1 MSDWWSRR
9 LSDPNPPTTRQVQA
23 LPPTSPPIRFP
34 AAVTPQYQP
43 QPQFQSTSQRVLDES
58 RAPTDNL
65 GMGEAIRLW
74 KGGEAHR
81 KEGHLSCPSCG
92 SKNVFTRVGRG
103 GTMVNGSSPAPRCF
117 ECGWNGIYDQGEQ
130 SSWAV

>member
-9 LSDPNPPTTRQVQA
+9 LSDPNPPQTREVS

-34 AAVTPQYQP
+34 AAVTPQHQQ
-43 QPQFQSTSQRVLDES
+43 QPQFQQTSQRVLDDS

-65 GMGEAIRLW
+65 GMGDAIRLW

-103 GTMVNGSSPAPRCF
+103 GTMINGSSPAPRCF
-117 ECGWNGIYDQGEQ
+117 ECGWNGMYDQGEQ
-130 SSWAV
+130 SNWAV

>member
-9 LSDPNPPTTRQVQA
+9 LSDPHPPQTREVS

-34 AAVTPQYQP
+34 AAVTPQHP
-43 QPQFQSTSQRVLDES
+43 QQFQQTSQRVLDSS

-81 KEGHLSCPSCG
+81 KEGHLTCPSCG

-103 GTMVNGSSPAPRCF
+103 GSMVNGSNPAPRCF
-117 ECGWNGIYDQGEQ
+117 ECGWNGMYDQGEQ
-130 SSWAV
+130 SNWAV

>member
-9 LSDPNPPTTRQVQA
+9 LSDPNPPQTREVS

-34 AAVTPQYQP
+34 AAVTPQHQQ
-43 QPQFQSTSQRVLDES
+43 QPQFQQTSQRVLDES

-65 GMGEAIRLW
+65 GMGDAIRLW

-103 GTMVNGSSPAPRCF
+103 GTMINGSSPAPRCF
-117 ECGWNGIYDQGEQ
+117 ECGWNGMYDQGEQ
-130 SSWAV
+130 SNWAV

>member
-9 LSDPNPPTTRQVQA
+9 LSDPNPPKTREVS
-23 LPPTSPPIRFP
+23 LPPTSPLIRFP
-34 AAVTPQYQP
+34 AAVTPQHQQ
-43 QPQFQSTSQRVLDES
+43 QPQFQQTSQRVLDDS

-65 GMGEAIRLW
+65 GMGDAIRLW

-103 GTMVNGSSPAPRCF
+103 GTMINGSSPAPRCF
-117 ECGWNGIYDQGEQ
+117 ECGWNGMYDQGEQ
-130 SSWAV
+130 SNWAV

>member
-9 LSDPNPPTTRQVQA
+9 LSDPNPPQTREVS

-34 AAVTPQYQP
+34 AAVTPQQP
-43 QPQFQSTSQRVLDES
+43 QQFQQTSQRVLDSS

-81 KEGHLSCPSCG
+81 KEGHLTCPSCG

-103 GTMVNGSSPAPRCF
+103 GSMVNGSNPAPRCF
-117 ECGWNGIYDQGEQ
+117 ECGWNGMYDQGEQ
-130 SSWAV
+130 SNWAV